1 MIQKRAFAV
10 FSIVFVIVSFCADLA
25 MAQMIPLYRFKGVNL
40 PVKLKVKDKSID
52 KGAYDIEF
60 LRTSSPVLYYIKFMK
75 KGKILEVLQGEEW
88 PYAHGIASD
97 AATDRSVPTSPTLK
111 MSKNT
116 SDKLLIF
123 VFESS
128 RNALNY
134 PLIRARFKI
143 PYEE

>member
-1 MIQKRAFAV
+1 MSQKGSFAFV
-10 FSIVFVIVSFCADLA
+10 SVVIVIMLFCADLA
-25 MAQMIPLYRFKGVNL
+25 VAQMIPLYRFKGVNL
-40 PVKLKVKDKSID
+40 PVKLQVKDKSLD

-60 LRTSSPVLYYIKFMK
+60 LRTSSPVLYYIKFMR

-97 AATDRSVPTSPTLK
+97 VLYNPETPTKPTLK

-116 SDKLLIF
+116 TDKLLIF
-123 VFESS
+123 VFETG

-134 PLIRARFKI
+134 PLVRAKFKI

>member
-1 MIQKRAFAV
+1 MTQKRLFAI
-10 FSIVFVIVSFCADLA
+10 FSVVLVMMCFCASLA
-25 MAQMIPLYRFKGVNL
+25 VAQMIPLYRFKGVNI
-40 PVKLKVKDKSID
+40 PVKLKIKDKSID

-97 AATDRSVPTSPTLK
+97 VLYNPETPSKPTLK
-111 MSKNT
+111 MAKNT
-116 SDKLLIF
+116 ADKLLIF
-123 VFESS
+123 VFESG
-128 RNALNY
+128 RNALDY